1 MENASYQNIP
11 VVEAKAEYT
20 RQLKNILSEPVHKKM
35 ISIYQQVCNENQKSN
50 QNLMEFQK
58 KLRTVLE
65 WNPNIISNELKK
77 ITDACS
83 WFNDLLAAVIVT
95 NVKILTS
102 VKLRKS
108 KKKIQIK
115 MPSSD
120 DFLHKVYI
128 NTAKRYFE
136 DPYIIYSKNNN
147 EIHNVI
153 FEAIEDSIRD
163 CLPVQNILQ
172 LYLGDA
178 IHGESLNSDDD
189 NESDDDGD
197 DRDDNG
203 NEDNRDV
210 KDNEDNGGDEDRDD
224 NNDDNNDDEDN
235 GGEFNNEN
243 QFDNNHEHR
252 PTPEHTE
259 SSIENAT
266 PRQNPESYEKPFFD
280 KPVEHEVKNLNIQ
293 SGGQSSRPSFFPD
306 AIDPK
311 DDEFVGDE

>member
-20 RQLKNILSEPVHKKM
+20 RQLKNILVDQIQKKM
-35 ISIYQQVCNENQKSN
+35 ISIYQQVCIENEKQN

-58 KLRTVLE
+58 KLRGVLE

-77 ITDACS
+77 ITDSCS

-128 NTAKRYFE
+128 NTARRYYE
-136 DPYIIYSKNNN
+136 NPYIVQSKDNNAVQN
-147 EIHNVI
+147 II
-153 FEAIEDSIRD
+153 FEAIEDAIRD

-178 IHGESLNSDDD
+178 IHGENLNSDDD
-189 NESDDDGD
+189 DEKESVHDENDDD
-197 DRDDNG
+197 
-203 NEDNRDV
+203 EKESV
-210 KDNEDNGGDEDRDD
+210 HDE
-224 NNDDNNDDEDN
+224 NDDDDDEDEDSVRDEN
-235 GGEFNNEN
+235 HREEAEISAEQTISNESPEFSGNRDIGQNHV
-243 QFDNNHEHR
+243 HEHR
-252 PTPEHTE
+252 SAPVE
-259 SSIENAT
+259 S
-266 PRQNPESYEKPFFD
+266 KDFFD
-280 KPVEHEVKNLNIQ
+280 KPVETQVKNLNIQ
-293 SGGQSSRPSFFPD
+293 GGQQPKPSFFAD
-306 AIDPK
+306 TNDPN
-311 DDEFVGDE
+311 DDEFVGDN